1 LIAAELSIRGGI
13 KPFIRYNA
21 DVGVGETVLIVEDD
35 PDVRRMYRAALS
47 LAGFDIIEAHDGL
60 AALHVLE
67 QRSAHLVVLDLMLPT
82 IDGLTV
88 QQEIAAQ
95 AGTRDIPIL
104 IVTGSTLP
112 LDDVKVPCIL
122 RKPVSPD
129 ELVSAVRRCLA
140 SGASSV
146 RS

>member
-1 LIAAELSIRGGI
+1 MHSS
-13 KPFIRYNA
+13 PYDN
-21 DVGVGETVLIVEDD
+21 DVRVTERALIVEDD
-35 PDVRRMYRAALS
+35 DDLRRMYRAALS
-47 LAGFDIIEAHDGL
+47 LAGFEVLEANDGL
-60 AALHVLE
+60 SALHILE
-67 QRSAHLVVLDLMLPT
+67 QYTPDIVVLDLMLPT
-82 IDGLTV
+82 VDGLTV

-95 AGTRDIPIL
+95 AGTRDIPTL

-129 ELVSAVRRCLA
+129 DVVAAVRRCLA
-140 SGASSV
+140 AGASGV

>member
-1 LIAAELSIRGGI
+1 
-13 KPFIRYNA
+13 
-21 DVGVGETVLIVEDD
+21 VGATETVLIVEDD
-35 PDVRRMYRAALS
+35 PDIRRMYRAALS
-47 LAGFDIIEAHDGL
+47 LAGYDIIEAHDGL
-60 AALHVLE
+60 SALHILD
-67 QRSAHLVVLDLMLPT
+67 QRTANIVILDLMLPT
-82 IDGLTV
+82 LDGLSV
-88 QQEIAAQ
+88 QQEIAAH

-129 ELVSAVRRCLA
+129 DLVAAVKRCLA
-140 SGASSV
+140 AGASGA